1 VAGKQWVRIGVG
13 VLAVAALTTACGG
26 SKLTED
32 GFSKRVAPALT
43 ASTGPCP
50 VAYDVA
56 GAAKSAGI
64 AGDVALAD
72 TDPVS
77 AETDTSPDASLLMK
91 QTGPAADLECDYTV
105 GDTDVTT
112 YALVTGKANAAVTA
126 VLPETAYLSDDDPQ
140 ALVTPIMAAETGTAV
155 PSPSGKAAV
164 VHLDVQDGDGAL
176 VVGVDPAD
184 GISPTQLSD
193 FAEALAGQLG

>member
-1 VAGKQWVRIGVG
+1 MAGKQWVRIGVG

-140 ALVTPIMAAETGTAV
+140 TLVTPIMAAETGTAV

>member
-140 ALVTPIMAAETGTAV
+140 TLVTPIMAAETGTAV